1 MRPYLLEGG
10 ELSTDRSREL
20 FLTLVA
26 LYEVGPQRLI
36 VQMQFAVW
44 REDVRF
50 GISKQEKIL
59 F

>member
-36 VQMQFAVW
+36 VQMQFTVW
-44 REDVRF
+44 SEDVRF
-50 GISKQEKIL
+50 EIFKI
-59 F
+59 